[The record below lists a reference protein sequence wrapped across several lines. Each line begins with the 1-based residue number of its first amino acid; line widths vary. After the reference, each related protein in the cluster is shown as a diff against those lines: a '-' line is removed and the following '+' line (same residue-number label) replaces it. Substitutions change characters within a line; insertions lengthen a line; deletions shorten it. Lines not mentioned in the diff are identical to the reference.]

1 MRVLSCFVI
10 GRYETEAIQKIVQ
23 EICHVISVR
32 KPLDL
37 DDKLIGMGPCLKD
50 IASLISN
57 DSDDVRMIG
66 IHGIGGIGKTTLAK
80 IVYNQNFYKFEGA
93 CFLSSVSKRDLL
105 QLQNELLKALTG
117 PYFPSARNIYKGI
130 NMIKNELRYRKVL
143 VILDDIDDQA
153 QLESLAGSSKWFSSG
168 SRIIVTTRDK
178 RLLHVWDVFRLY
190 EVKELNFEEALCLF
204 SLYAFRMDGPK
215 KGFIKLSRCIVDYC
229 KGLPL
234 ALKVLGSLLYGRT
247 KPEWENELAKMRK
260 LPSEKIHSVLVTS
273 FHGPDPTQRS
283 ILLDIACF
291 FKGEDIHFVTEIL
304 EACNFHA
311 GSGIKALDD
320 RMLISTPNKKLLMHD
335 LIQKM
340 GWDIVREKYPDE
352 PGKWSRLWDPE
363 DIYHVLTTNTVR
375 A

>member
-1 MRVLSCFVI
+1 MLAIVQLL
-10 GRYETEAIQKIVQ
+10 YETEAIQKIVQ

-80 IVYNQNFYKFEGA
+80 IVYNQNFNKFEGA

-105 QLQNELLKALTG
+105 QLQNELLRVLMG
-117 PYFPSARNIYKGI
+117 RYFRSARNIYEGI
-130 NMIKNELRYRKVL
+130 NMIKDGLRFRRVL

-153 QLESLAGSSKWFSSG
+153 QLEFLVVRSEWFGSG

-178 RLLHVWDVFRLY
+178 RLLQVFRLY
-190 EVKELNFEEALCLF
+190 EVKELNFEEALHLF
-204 SLYAFRMDGPK
+204 SLYAFMKDGPR

-260 LPSEKIHSVLVTS
+260 LPSEKIHSVLLTS
-273 FHGPDPTQRS
+273 FHGLDPTQRS

-291 FKGEDIHFVTEIL
+291 FKGEDINFVTKIL
-304 EACNFHA
+304 EACNFYA
-311 GSGIKALDD
+311 VSGMQVLND
-320 RMLISTPNKKLLMHD
+320 RSLISTSNNKLLMHD
-335 LIQKM
+335 LMQQM

-352 PGKWSRLWDPE
+352 PGKWSRLWTLK
-363 DIYHVLTTNTVR
+363 ISIMY
-375 A
+375 